1 VHLVSFT
8 AKSVSDNLATERHES
23 FETLNGAVYF
33 IRTLRARLQLQR
45 EVLVT
50 KPELAECG

>member
-1 VHLVSFT
+1 MHLVSFT